1 MFYGAF
7 GHTDNDMDE
16 DVRLGRGP
24 TEHEL
29 REQIKRDLEVS
40 SFTNRE
46 GEEIFQA
53 TQPGRHGGMMGRT
66 EDEARENYMRRIGD
80 SS

>member
-1 MFYGAF
+1 MQLPNLERHIYGD
-7 GHTDNDMDE
+7 HDQMPSIDRE
-16 DVRLGRGP
+16 R
-24 TEHEL
+24 

-66 EDEARENYMRRIGD
+66 EDEARENYIRRIGD

>member
-7 GHTDNDMDE
+7 GHTDSDMDE

-24 TEHEL
+24 T
-29 REQIKRDLEVS
+29 DLEVT
-40 SFTNRE
+40 SFINRE

-53 TQPGRHGGMMGRT
+53 SQPGRHGGMMGRT